1 MSDAAVDPAW
11 HAVVDIGSN
20 SVRLV
25 IYDVAGQA
33 MLPHYNERVMAGLG
47 KGLPESGRLSA
58 EGVETALKALGRF
71 RAILDG
77 LDVRQVRAVAT
88 AAVRAASDG
97 AQFLA
102 RAQRETRFRIDVIP
116 GTEEARL
123 SALGVASG
131 IHQADGLVGD
141 LGGSSLEFA
150 RLADGQVA
158 GGETH
163 MLGPLAMLAADDS
176 EEKMA
181 KRVRRTLRASS
192 LLPGH
197 GGRFYMVGGAWRALA
212 KFHMDLTG
220 YPLQQLHAYRL
231 DRRAVLLIHE
241 ASQSRDAILRQRLAS
256 ASQKRAAS
264 LPYAAMVL
272 KEVVEI
278 GKFDDVVV
286 SVNGLREGVVRE
298 GLKGLSAVR
307 DPLLDGIDLFLR
319 QQAPRRA
326 FGMALHGWLGGVI
339 DPGRDLFGGADAS
352 PRVIAAACLLADSAA
367 RFHPDHRADM
377 AYDQALRGP
386 FSGVTHA
393 ERAFIA
399 LAVGYRYARNFEPP
413 PEMLPLVSQ
422 ELARLAA
429 QLGACMRLGA
439 VYSGRS
445 AAVLNT
451 AALGV
456 ADHRLVLSVGPAHRA
471 MVSQAVERRLE
482 VAAGLLGLDP
492 VIEALDER

>member
-1 MSDAAVDPAW
+1 MSDAAIDPAW
-11 HAVVDIGSN
+11 HAVIDIGSN

-47 KGLPESGRLSA
+47 KGLPETGKLSA
-58 EGVETALKALGRF
+58 DGVETALKALGRF
-71 RAILDG
+71 RAIIDG
-77 LDVRQVRAVAT
+77 LDVRHVRAVAT
-88 AAVRAASDG
+88 AAVRSASDG
-97 AQFLA
+97 KPFLA
-102 RAQRETRFRIDVIP
+102 RAYRETGCRIDVIA

-123 SALGVASG
+123 SAIGVASG
-131 IHQADGLVGD
+131 TYRANGLVGD

-150 RLADGQVA
+150 RLADGDVI

-163 MLGPLAMLAADDS
+163 MLGPLAMLASDDNDD
-176 EEKMA
+176 KIA
-181 KRVRRTLRASS
+181 KHVRRSLKASG
-192 LLPGH
+192 LLAGH
-197 GGRFYMVGGAWRALA
+197 RGRFYMVGGAWRALA
-212 KFHMDLTG
+212 KFHMDLTD

-231 DRRAVLLIHE
+231 DRRAVALIHE
-241 ASQSRDAILRQRLAS
+241 ASHSKDAIVRQRLVK
-256 ASQKRAAS
+256 ASQKRAAI

-278 GKFDDVVV
+278 GKFDEVVV
-286 SVNGLREGVVRE
+286 SVNGLREGVIRE
-298 GLKGLSAVR
+298 GLRASSAVR
-307 DPLLDGIDLFLR
+307 DPLADGIDLFLR

-326 FGMALHGWLGGVI
+326 FGIALNDWLKGVI
-339 DPGRDLFGGADAS
+339 DPGHDLFGGADVS
-352 PRVIAAACLLADSAA
+352 GRIIAAACLLADSAA
-367 RFHPDHRADM
+367 RFHPDHRADL

-399 LAVGYRYARNFEPP
+399 LAIGYRYARGFEPP
-413 PEMLPLVSQ
+413 TEMLPLVSQ
-422 ELARLAA
+422 DLANLAA

-445 AAVLNT
+445 AAVLKT
-451 AALGV
+451 ASLAV
-456 ADHRLVLSVGPAHRA
+456 ADHRLVLTVGSNHRA

-482 VAAGLLGLDP
+482 VAADLLGLDP
-492 VIEALDER
+492 EIQSIAAG